1 MNELRDLADIL
12 SSSRVS
18 RTRLPDGT
26 GVVLDIVGRNVVSLN
41 ETGQF
46 VIEQLATGLGDE
58 DEMVRRMVAEFKV
71 DEVSARR
78 DLAAFVARLVGL
90 LRAEKA

>member
-18 RTRLPDGT
+18 RTRLPDQT
-26 GVVLDIVGRNVVSLN
+26 GVVLDIVGLHVMSLN

-46 VIEQLATGLGDE
+46 VVEHLARGLADE
-58 DEMVRRMVAEFKV
+58 DEMVRLMVAEFKV
-71 DEVSARR
+71 DESSARC
-78 DLAAFVARLVGL
+78 DLGVFVVKLREL
-90 LRAEKA
+90 LPRRP

>member
-26 GVVLDIVGRNVVSLN
+26 GVVLDVVGRNVVSLN
-41 ETGQF
+41 VTGEF
-46 VIEQLATGLGDE
+46 VIEQLAKGLADE
-58 DEMVRRMVAEFKV
+58 DEMVRRMVAEFRT
-71 DEVSARR
+71 DDYSARR
-78 DLAAFVARLVGL
+78 DLESFVARLRGL
-90 LRAEKA
+90 LPHRG

>member
-1 MNELRDLADIL
+1 MNELRDLADL
-12 SSSRVS
+12 MSSSRVS

-26 GVVLDIVGRNVVSLN
+26 GVVLDIVGLHVMSLN

-46 VIEQLATGLGDE
+46 VVEQLARGLADE

-71 DEVSARR
+71 DELTARR
-78 DLAAFVARLVGL
+78 DLGVFVVRLREL
-90 LRAEKA
+90 LPPRP

>member
-18 RTRLPDGT
+18 RTRLPDQT
-26 GVVLDIVGRNVVSLN
+26 GVVLDIVGLHVMSLN

-46 VIEQLATGLGDE
+46 VVEQLARGLADE

-71 DEVSARR
+71 DENSARS
-78 DLAAFVARLVGL
+78 DLEVFVVKLREL
-90 LRAEKA
+90 LPRRP